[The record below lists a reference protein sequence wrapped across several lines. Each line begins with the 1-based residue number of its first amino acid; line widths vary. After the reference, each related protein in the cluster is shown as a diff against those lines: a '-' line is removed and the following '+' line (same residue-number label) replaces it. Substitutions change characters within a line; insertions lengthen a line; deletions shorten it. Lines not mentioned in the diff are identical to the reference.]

1 LSVVIN
7 GKDSAFFYKEVDIMT
22 GINEIAA
29 YTQASQTYNT
39 SKSQSEKSA
48 SSATST
54 SSKVDAKKWSPIDAS
69 SSLVPTKTEYGYTIG
84 NVKLSENA
92 AKYYEKLKAK
102 YHNMEF
108 IAVSSDVK
116 NQVQANAASYGNAS
130 KMVVLL
136 DAEKIEK
143 MASDENFRKKYE
155 AILDSAQTKM
165 AQAKSS
171 FASSGASVSNFG
183 MSVDSNGNEK
193 FFATVKKSLDM
204 QKERIEKNAEKKQ
217 EEKVKEKKKAEKEAT
232 EERFDKI
239 KEKFEVE
246 DYEIIQADSIES
258 LISNVA
264 AYSYNNTF
272 VMTEAEM
279 ALGNSIDF
287 KG

>member
-1 LSVVIN
+1 
-7 GKDSAFFYKEVDIMT
+7 MT

-69 SSLVPTKTEYGYTIG
+69 SSLVPTKTEYGFTIG

-204 QKERIEKNAEKKQ
+204 QKERIEKNAEKKH

>member
-1 LSVVIN
+1 
-7 GKDSAFFYKEVDIMT
+7 MT
-22 GINEIAA
+22 GINEVAA
-29 YTQASQTYNT
+29 YTQANQSYNT
-39 SKSQSEKSA
+39 SKTQSEKSA
-48 SSATST
+48 SKSA
-54 SSKVDAKKWSPIDAS
+54 SSSGKVDAKKWSPIDAS
-69 SSLVPTKTEYGYTIG
+69 SSLVPTKTEYGFTIG
-84 NVKLSENA
+84 NVKLSDEA

-108 IAVSSDVK
+108 IAVSSDMK

-143 MASDENFRKKYE
+143 MATDEDFRKKYE
-155 AILDSAQTKM
+155 AILDSATAKM

-183 MSVDSNGNEK
+183 MTVDSNGNEK
-193 FFATVKKSLDM
+193 YFATVKKSLDM
-204 QKERIEKNAEKKQ
+204 QKERIEKNAEKKH
-217 EEKVKEKKKAEKEAT
+217 EEKVKEKKKAEKEET
-232 EERFDKI
+232 EERFEKI
-239 KEKFEVE
+239 KEKYDVD
-246 DYEIIQADSIES
+246 DYEIIEADSMEN

-287 KG
+287 RG

>member
-1 LSVVIN
+1 
-7 GKDSAFFYKEVDIMT
+7 MT
-22 GINEIAA
+22 GINEVAA

-39 SKSQSEKSA
+39 SKTQSEKSA
-48 SSATST
+48 SSTTST
-54 SSKVDAKKWSPIDAS
+54 SKVDAKKWSPIDAS

-84 NVKLSENA
+84 NVKLSDEA

-143 MASDENFRKKYE
+143 MATDEEFRKKYE
-155 AILDSAQTKM
+155 AILDSAANKLT
-165 AQAKSS
+165 QAKNS

-183 MSVDSNGNEK
+183 VSIDSNGNEK
-193 FFATVKKSLDM
+193 YFATVQKSLDM

-217 EEKVKEKKKAEKEAT
+217 EEKIKEKKKAEQEKT
-232 EERFDKI
+232 EERFDAI
-239 KEKFEVE
+239 KEKYDV
-246 DYEIIQADSIES
+246 DYEIIETGTIED

-264 AYSYNNTF
+264 AYSYNYTF
-272 VMTEAEM
+272 VKTEAEL